1 MNDTLEDP
9 ENSPLGLPKTR
20 GEFSSL
26 FRILNGLDE
35 VLNGVPPTGNDN
47 GLVPDERILRKG
59 FAGNLSLGEEDE
71 VGEAFRGECLG
82 DIEEIIMGLEGLG

>member
-35 VLNGVPPTGNDN
+35 VLNGGPPTAND

>member
-1 MNDTLEDP
+1 M
-9 ENSPLGLPKTR
+9 GLPKPR

-35 VLNGVPPTGNDN
+35 VLNGGPPTANDD

-59 FAGNLSLGEEDE
+59 FAGNPSLGKEDE
-71 VGEAFRGECLG
+71 VGEAFSGECLG
-82 DIEEIIMGLEGLG
+82 DVEEIIMGLEGLG